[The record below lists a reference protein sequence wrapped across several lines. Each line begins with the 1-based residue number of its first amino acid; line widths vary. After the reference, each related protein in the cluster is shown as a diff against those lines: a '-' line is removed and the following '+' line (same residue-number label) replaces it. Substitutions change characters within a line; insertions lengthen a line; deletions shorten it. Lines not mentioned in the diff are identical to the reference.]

1 MPLSLVAK
9 ALVGAFAVSGALHLV
24 KPQVFEPTMPRALP
38 QHRELVLAS
47 GAAELLCAAGLAIPA
62 TRRLA
67 GPASAALLVAVLPA
81 NVQMAVDAVGRLQR
95 KGATP
100 RRVAWAAAYALRVP
114 LQWPLIRAA
123 LKAAR

>member
-1 MPLSLVAK
+1 MPLSRVAK
-9 ALVGAFAVSGALHLV
+9 GLVGAFAVSGVLHLV
-24 KPQVFEPTMPRALP
+24 KPQIFEPTMPRQLP
-38 QHRELVLAS
+38 KQRELIYAS

-62 TRRLA
+62 TRSVA